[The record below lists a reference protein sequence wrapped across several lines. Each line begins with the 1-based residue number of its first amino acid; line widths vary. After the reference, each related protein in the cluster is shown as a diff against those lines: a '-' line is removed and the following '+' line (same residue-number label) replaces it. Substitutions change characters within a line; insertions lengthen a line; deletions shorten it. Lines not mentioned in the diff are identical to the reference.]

1 MSTQAEQIHE
11 VDLHFLVG
19 RARACV
25 LLLILSDML
34 SVLAILAAGG
44 YLSALNTE
52 NQFVLPTDRGP
63 AFVPSLVVAAAL
75 VLSGLC
81 YFWWARSIHRNQG
94 TGQSITMIIAL
105 ILMVVALV
113 VQTWIGTTLGYTA
126 PFHAYDSLVL
136 LLTWYTAV
144 HLLLTAL
151 IGLLILG
158 RALRGRLV
166 GHDYI
171 AETTGYWWYYTVI
184 ASLLMWLFSAFI
196 R

>member
-1 MSTQAEQIHE
+1 MSTPAEQIHE

-52 NQFVLPTDRGP
+52 NQFVLPTDHGT
-63 AFVPSLVVAAAL
+63 AFVPSLVVAVAL
-75 VLSGLC
+75 ILSGLY
-81 YFWWARSIHRNQG
+81 YFWWARGIRRNQG
-94 TGQSITMIIAL
+94 TSQPIAMIIAL

-136 LLTWYTAV
+136 LLTWFTAV

-151 IGLLILG
+151 IGLLLLG

-166 GHDYI
+166 GHNYI